1 MARKLAEWGDD
12 IEADSDHAEYYK
24 DRSRWWF
31 HRQQSTVKPE
41 LTLNLASKRRA
52 ALMALAEDE
61 EFDDE
66 EGGLWNWNVKWE
78 ELDENILNKK
88 L

>member
-1 MARKLAEWGDD
+1 
-12 IEADSDHAEYYK
+12 
-24 DRSRWWF
+24 
-31 HRQQSTVKPE
+31 
-41 LTLNLASKRRA
+41 
-52 ALMALAEDE
+52 MALAEDE

-66 EGGLWNWNVKWE
+66 EGIESKLKELVVTISTDKGGLWNWNVKWE